1 MWSISD
7 ELCAKENE
15 LENVPR
21 SETGDIFPYR
31 STCALKPFLRV
42 TLKQCARH

>member
-15 LENVPR
+15 LEKVPR
-21 SETGDIFPYR
+21 AETGDIFFPI
-31 STCALKPFLRV
+31 AVPV
-42 TLKQCARH
+42 P